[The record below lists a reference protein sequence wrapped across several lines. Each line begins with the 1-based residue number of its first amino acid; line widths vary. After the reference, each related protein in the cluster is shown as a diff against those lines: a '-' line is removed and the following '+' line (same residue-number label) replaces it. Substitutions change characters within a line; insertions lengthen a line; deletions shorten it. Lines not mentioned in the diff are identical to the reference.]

1 LAQLTHLE
9 DEVRLLTTERDELE
23 NAVAGGVD
31 EKQASV
37 ERLRTETG
45 EITDNIDALEGRLKG
60 LLGGDREAMEEIR
73 QICYGEFYVQE
84 AEGLPDLDGL

>member
-1 LAQLTHLE
+1 MAQLTPLE

-37 ERLRTETG
+37 ERLRAETG
-45 EITDNIDALEGRLKG
+45 EITDNIDALEGRLKE
-60 LLGGDREAMEEIR
+60 LLGGDREAMDGIR
-73 QICYGEFYVQE
+73 QMCYGELYVQE
-84 AEGLPDLDGL
+84 EEGLPDLDGL